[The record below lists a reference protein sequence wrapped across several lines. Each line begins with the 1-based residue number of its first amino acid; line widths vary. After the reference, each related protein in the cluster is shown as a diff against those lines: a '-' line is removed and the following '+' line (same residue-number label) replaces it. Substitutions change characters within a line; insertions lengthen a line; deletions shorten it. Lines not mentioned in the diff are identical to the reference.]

1 MKYTFSFLFILVLLT
16 ASAAQ
21 QIPHTSTSPSATPA
35 TPEDVVIVKFSWSRH
50 LNRPDWDKELY
61 KTATDAAQADRN
73 AHEARKNEIPRKEA
87 QPHPSR
93 RHGDKEKLPEV
104 QQHQAEQGTASFHY
118 RVTVKNAGKK
128 TLRAVEWEYIF
139 TDTEG
144 QKEEARQTFV
154 SRKKIKPGESKELL
168 HTSTSPPSLTIN
180 AMAQGEG
187 SHNQP
192 VERVVITRI
201 EYSDG
206 SVWKRP

>member
-1 MKYTFSFLFILVLLT
+1 M
-16 ASAAQ
+16 
-21 QIPHTSTSPSATPA
+21 
-35 TPEDVVIVKFSWSRH
+35 
-50 LNRPDWDKELY
+50 
-61 KTATDAAQADRN
+61 
-73 AHEARKNEIPRKEA
+73 
-87 QPHPSR
+87 
-93 RHGDKEKLPEV
+93 
-104 QQHQAEQGTASFHY
+104 
-118 RVTVKNAGKK
+118 TVKNAGKK

-139 TDTEG
+139 TDAEG

-168 HTSTSPPSLTIN
+168 HVSTSPPSMTIN

-187 SHNQP
+187 SHNQS